1 MIRNN
6 IENLKDTDFYSLILF
21 TLFKM
26 TDKPEY
32 SSISQLSYVLD
43 KDNLLN
49 LCTFFGGQ
57 TITIPTLHELES
69 LVYALL
75 LYQNVKVDGM
85 EYEDALALIGH
96 ESEELREVKKNYKHI
111 CNIMSKYSFVP
122 QEKMKK

>member
-6 IENLKDTDFYSLILF
+6 IENLKETDFYSLILF

-26 TDKPEY
+26 TDNPEY
-32 SSISQLSYVLD
+32 YSISQLSYVLD

-49 LCTFFGGQ
+49 LCAYFGGQ
-57 TITIPTLHELES
+57 TIKIPTTHELES

-75 LYQNVKVDGM
+75 LYQHVKIDGM
-85 EYEDALALIGH
+85 EYEKALNLIGH

-122 QEKMKK
+122 QEKMK

>member
-1 MIRNN
+1 
-6 IENLKDTDFYSLILF
+6 
-21 TLFKM
+21 M
-26 TDKPEY
+26 TDNPEY

-49 LCTFFGGQ
+49 LCVYFGGQ
-57 TITIPTLHELES
+57 TIKIPTTYELES

-75 LYQNVKVDGM
+75 LYQHVKIDGM
-85 EYEDALALIGH
+85 EYEKALNLIGH

-122 QEKMKK
+122 QEKMK

>member
-49 LCTFFGGQ
+49 LCAFFGGQ
-57 TITIPTLHELES
+57 TITIPTIHELES

-75 LYQNVKVDGM
+75 LYQNVKIDGM
-85 EYEDALALIGH
+85 DYNEALELIGH

-111 CNIMSKYSFVP
+111 CNTMSKYSFVH
-122 QEKMKK
+122 QENMKK